1 MRSNRPPRRGLP
13 ILALTVLLGLCGPA
27 PAAQPPAAWVDPAQA
42 SLDPQVRKVLDQIAK
57 GPSVNVVAPPPV
69 ERRRAHEV
77 FFGPLGLPPAD
88 LVDVQERMIPG
99 PGGPLR
105 VRIYTPR
112 GPYVGPRPLMAY
124 YHGGGMSAGSL
135 EQYDAL
141 CQRLSQRSGVIVVA
155 VDYRLTPEHRF
166 PKPLDDAYAG
176 LVWVHDNAQA
186 LGGDPRRLAVG
197 GDSAGGNL
205 AAVVAQKARD
215 EAGPPLVFQLLIYPA
230 VGYGGRSRSV
240 EMFSHGYLFA
250 ASELDMAIADYA
262 EPGQLTDPRVFPILA
277 RSFKDLP
284 PAFVISAEYEVM
296 RDDIEDYAG
305 RLRAA
310 GVSVELKR
318 YPGMIHPFL
327 SMAGV
332 IDQGR
337 VAIDDAAD
345 RLRRGVGLPSQ

>member
-1 MRSNRPPRRGLP
+1 MRSNPPPRRGVSV
-13 ILALTVLLGLCGPA
+13 LALAVLLGLSSPA
-27 PAAQPPAAWVDPAQA
+27 SAAPPQDAWVDPVQA
-42 SLDPQVRKVLDQIAK
+42 SLDPQVRQVLDQIAK
-57 GPSVNVVAPPPV
+57 GPSVNVMALPPV
-69 ERRRAHEV
+69 ERRKAQEA
-77 FFGPLGLPPAD
+77 FFGPLGLPAAD

-105 VRIYTPR
+105 IRVYTPR
-112 GPYVGPRPLMAY
+112 GPHEGPRPLTTY
-124 YHGGGMSAGSL
+124 YHGGGMSVGSL

-166 PKPLDDAYAG
+166 PQPLDDAYAG
-176 LVWVHDNAQA
+176 LVWAHDNAEA
-186 LGGDPRRLAVG
+186 LGGDPHRLAVS

-230 VGYGGRSRSV
+230 VGYGGHSRSV
-240 EMFSHGYLFA
+240 ELFSHGYLFA
-250 ASELDMAIADYA
+250 TGELDMAIADYA
-262 EPGQLTDPRVFPILA
+262 DPAQLTDPRVFPILA
-277 RSFKDLP
+277 KSFKGLP
-284 PAFVISAEYEVM
+284 PAFVVSAEYEVM

-310 GVSVELKR
+310 GVPVELKR

-332 IDQGR
+332 IEQGR
-337 VAIDDAAD
+337 VAIDEAAD
-345 RLRRGVGLPSQ
+345 QLRRGVGLPPS